1 MNQEHYAHTLRII
14 WSICATVDALPL
26 DDMIAAQ
33 LRAETIGP
41 VVDPTLYR
49 NQLHAFTEDCEA
61 TRLVRE
67 LRDGVRKLK
76 ADGDDRRQQ
85 RRSDDHDRQA
95 DPTVRD

>member
-1 MNQEHYAHTLRII
+1 
-14 WSICATVDALPL
+14 
-26 DDMIAAQ
+26 
-33 LRAETIGP
+33 
-41 VVDPTLYR
+41 
-49 NQLHAFTEDCEA
+49 
-61 TRLVRE
+61 VRE